1 MIDEI
6 GNKRAAQLIQKLYGS
21 RTERDDDRIS
31 DFRNLEAFVKEA
43 VIGEDVSVTTELDT
57 TFPAFGSVTVVG
69 RNFYFQDPEAFIF
82 ASGIASTVEIMG
94 RTDGKVELS
103 FGFNDLMKE

>member
-21 RTERDDDRIS
+21 RTERDEDRLS
-31 DFRNLEAFVKEA
+31 DFRKLEEFVKA
-43 VIGEDVSVTTELDT
+43 TVAGDDVTVTAEFDE
-57 TFPAFGSVTVVG
+57 TFPTFGSVTVIG
-69 RNFYFQDPEAFIF
+69 RYFYFQDPEAFIF
-82 ASGIASTVEIMG
+82 ASEIASTVEIMG

-103 FGFNDLMKE
+103 FGVNDLMKE